1 MKAFV
6 VAAAAIAACCSQAL
20 AETECEVTMAQYGQ
34 LREGMSYAAAVSV
47 LGCEGEET
55 ASSETMGIRMVMYT
69 WYGTTLM
76 GNMNAMFQ
84 DGRMVSKAQMG
95 LE

>member
-1 MKAFV
+1 
-6 VAAAAIAACCSQAL
+6 
-20 AETECEVTMAQYGQ
+20 
-34 LREGMSYAAAVSV
+34 
-47 LGCEGEET
+47 
-55 ASSETMGIRMVMYT
+55 MGIRMVMYT